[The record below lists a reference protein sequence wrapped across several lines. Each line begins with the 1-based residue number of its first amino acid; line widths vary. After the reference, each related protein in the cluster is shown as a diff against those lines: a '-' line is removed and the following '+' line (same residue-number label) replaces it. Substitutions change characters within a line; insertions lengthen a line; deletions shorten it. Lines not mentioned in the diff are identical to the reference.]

1 MRFSKCV
8 FCYESVGWIGLVS
21 NLALAALKL
30 FVGLISG
37 SHALVAD
44 SLYSAKD
51 VVTSGLLIVGLK
63 VAKKEVD
70 KEHPYGHGKI
80 EFILAGVMSVVFI
93 AATALVF
100 YLSVGRLLGG
110 EGGAPHLIAL
120 WVAVFSVAANAAL
133 YAYTRCVS
141 VEINSPL
148 TYALA
153 RHQSSDAT
161 ASLAVAAGI
170 LGSHYLG
177 ISWLDP
183 LVAVF
188 ETLDLFRLGGEIF
201 WDASQGLMDSSAPRT
216 TIKGIEKAACSVKGA
231 LGVEQ
236 VKTRRVGQEL
246 WVDLVVGVDPEITI
260 SQGNKIRSRVERAV
274 LEAVLHIGNIN
285 VHCKSPSGSV
295 PELAMLKKE
304 LAAAKSTG
312 GNGGPAETPV

>member
-21 NLALAALKL
+21 NLALALLKL

-63 VAKKEVD
+63 VSKQELD
-70 KEHPYGHGKI
+70 TEHPYGHGKI
-80 EFILAGVMSVVFI
+80 EFILGGLMSVVFI
-93 AATALVF
+93 GATGLVF
-100 YLSVGRLLGG
+100 YMAVERLLAV

-170 LGSHYLG
+170 VGSHYLG

-201 WDASQGLMDSSAPRT
+201 WDATQGLMDSSAPRK
-216 TIKGIEKAACSVKGA
+216 TIKSIESASGSVQDVLA
-231 LGVEQ
+231 VEQ
-236 VKTRRVGQEL
+236 IKTRRVGQEL
-246 WVDLVVGVDPEITI
+246 WVDLVVGVDPDITI
-260 SQGNKIRSRVERAV
+260 TQGNKIRARVERAV
-274 LEAVLHIGNIN
+274 LEAVQHIGNIN
-285 VHCKSPSGSV
+285 VHCKAPSGSV
-295 PELAMLKKE
+295 PELAAVRQE
-304 LAAAKSTG
+304 LAAKLAA
-312 GNGGPAETPV
+312 GNDDHAQTLA